1 MTDQEETTESIYWAM
16 LMDLTCKIEEKDY
29 IGRNL
34 VEAAYRH
41 WNTIHPSA
49 PVMKPWWIK

>member
-1 MTDQEETTESIYWAM
+1 MTEQEETTEAIYWAM
-16 LMDLTCKIEEKDY
+16 LMDLETHMRETDFM
-29 IGRNL
+29 GRNL

-49 PVMKPWWIK
+49 PAMKPRWIK